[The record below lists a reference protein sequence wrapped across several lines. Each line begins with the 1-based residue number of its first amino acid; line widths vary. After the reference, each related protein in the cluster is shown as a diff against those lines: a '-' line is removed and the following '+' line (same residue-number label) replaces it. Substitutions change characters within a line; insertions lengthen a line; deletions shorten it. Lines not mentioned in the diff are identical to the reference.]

1 MITLYQFSTSPLCE
15 KARRIL
21 NYKQLP
27 FEIHE
32 VPRAKVADY
41 AHVSPTGKFP
51 ALEEDGEPVW
61 DSTDIAYH
69 LETAHPKYPLI
80 PSDARDAAIVHV
92 IEDWADES
100 LYFYEMTMRLAWE
113 HNAKTVVEEF
123 VKTLPGMTAQQALP
137 IVTKNA
143 QELAATQG
151 LGRKPREQVVSDL
164 ERHFAALDGF
174 LGAGD
179 FLVGDAITLAD
190 IAVLCQVNAL
200 VWAQEAK
207 ERFDA
212 SPAITAWH
220 ARVSEIAPD

>member
-1 MITLYQFSTSPLCE
+1 MITLYQFQTSPLCE
-15 KARRIL
+15 KVRRIL

-41 AHVSPTGKFP
+41 EHVSPTGKFP
-51 ALEEDGEPVW
+51 ALEEDGKAVW
-61 DSTDIAYH
+61 DSTDIAHH
-69 LETAHPKYPLI
+69 LEAAHPDRPLI
-80 PSDARDAAIVHV
+80 PSDPRDAAIVHV

-100 LYFYEMTMRLAWE
+100 LYFYEMTMRMAWE
-113 HNAKTVVEEF
+113 HNAKIVVEEF
-123 VKTLPGMTAQQALP
+123 VKTLPGMTVEQALP
-137 IVTKNA
+137 IVVKNA
-143 QELAATQG
+143 QELSTTQG
-151 LGRKPREQVVSDL
+151 LGRKPREQILSDF
-164 ERHFAALDGF
+164 ERHFVALEGF
-174 LGAGD
+174 LSAGD
-179 FLVGDAITLAD
+179 FLAGDHVTLAD

-207 ERFDA
+207 ARFDA